1 METNQAANSSSTYKP
16 DVADHIR
23 HSKTLVAIV
32 AVLGVTVLALAA
44 ALVVNRT
51 EAQPTV
57 AGVQSPLVAAVPAA
71 VPPVSPLAL
80 APVAVPAPV
89 PAVPVA
95 AHKVAVASARPLT
108 YTRAQPAPAVVAR
121 SNVCADCGT
130 VETVTAIKRQGRVN
144 GVAVGNT
151 TIGLGTVA
159 GGVLG
164 GLLGHQVG
172 GGNGRTA
179 MAVIGAAGGAY
190 AGNKVEQNMSSVTV
204 YEVRVHM
211 NDGSTRNVE
220 VSSPIAVGTPVT
232 VEGRNLRLINGAG

>member
-1 METNQAANSSSTYKP
+1 METNQSANSSSTYKP

-57 AGVQSPLVAAVPAA
+57 AGMQSPLVAAVPVA
-71 VPPVSPLAL
+71 VPPVSALAL
-80 APVAVPAPV
+80 APVPAPV
-89 PAVPVA
+89 PAAPVA
-95 AHKVAVASARPLT
+95 AHKVAVAPARPLT
-108 YTRAQPAPAVVAR
+108 YTRSQPAPAVVAR

-130 VETVTAIKRQGRVN
+130 VETVTAIKRQGKVN

-204 YEVRVHM
+204 YDVRVHM

-232 VEGRNLRLINGAG
+232 VEGRNLRLVNGAG